1 MLPSN
6 SRYAV
11 YSAGVDA
18 KHQARERHSELS
30 SKRRVDPATS
40 VRNDCGEFT
49 SFQISIRKGLE
60 VQDDSLAMRT
70 IRDLH
75 ELESVKGI
83 WESWPGSR
91 DSDLDFFCSIIWSRG
106 SDRRPHVIVLTRN
119 ARPDA
124 IP

>member
-1 MLPSN
+1 VEN
-6 SRYAV
+6 S
-11 YSAGVDA
+11 
-18 KHQARERHSELS
+18 
-30 SKRRVDPATS
+30 PP
-40 VRNDCGEFT
+40 
-49 SFQISIRKGLE
+49 FQISIRKGLE

-75 ELESVKGI
+75 ELEGVQGI

-106 SDRRPHVIVLTRN
+106 SDRLPHVIVLTRN

-124 IP
+124 ILIGLCERRKLRFRLSSFTICEPEVFLI